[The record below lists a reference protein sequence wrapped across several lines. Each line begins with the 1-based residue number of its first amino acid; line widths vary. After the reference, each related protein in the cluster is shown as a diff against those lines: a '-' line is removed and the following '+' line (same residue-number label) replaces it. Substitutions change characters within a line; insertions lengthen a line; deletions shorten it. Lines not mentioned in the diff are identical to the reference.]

1 MNKGSK
7 SEEHLAVIAEWMKSE
22 DRVQIKFHSS
32 KKLAAI
38 KWVEYHLEDYRW
50 KFKKW
55 TDLHEHSMYF
65 KTARDAALF
74 TTRCLDSKEDRL

>member
-50 KFKKW
+50 KFKKC
-55 TDLHEHSMYF
+55 F
-65 KTARDAALF
+65 
-74 TTRCLDSKEDRL
+74 